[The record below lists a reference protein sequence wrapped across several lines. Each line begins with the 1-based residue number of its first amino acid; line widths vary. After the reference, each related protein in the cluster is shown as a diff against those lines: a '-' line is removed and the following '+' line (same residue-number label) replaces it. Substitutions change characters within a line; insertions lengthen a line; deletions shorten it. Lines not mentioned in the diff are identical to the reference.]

1 MRQEHKEASRQA
13 ASHMIFDRMRHSL
26 IIPVETSAADM
37 TLDHPKSSASPPR
50 DEAAPACPL
59 PVAIEALI
67 GATRRFIDT
76 HAPQFVAGASVP
88 WSDPL
93 QRRTVPTSSLPV
105 LRHLSLCQTAAPPAM
120 HPLVEA
126 LHSAAPVLPW
136 RQTYGARQMSQHFL
150 TQYGWAE
157 LVGLTGPVPSR
168 TCAVGFLLLGPD
180 VEYPPHHH
188 EALELYLPLAG
199 RAAWWRAQSGWQQI
213 EPGEPVLHARW
224 EAHAMRTESEP
235 LLALYLWRSEHLDQH
250 AELTDRR
257 ALEG

>member
-1 MRQEHKEASRQA
+1 MVGPA
-13 ASHMIFDRMRHSL
+13 AAPHRANEQSAGL
-26 IIPVETSAADM
+26 APPVAVSNGSAAGD
-37 TLDHPKSSASPPR
+37 ASIGR
-50 DEAAPACPL
+50 GT
-59 PVAIEALI
+59 ALS
-67 GATRRFIDT
+67 G
-76 HAPQFVAGASVP
+76 
-88 WSDPL
+88 
-93 QRRTVPTSSLPV
+93 
-105 LRHLSLCQTAAPPAM
+105 
-120 HPLVEA
+120 
-126 LHSAAPVLPW
+126 PVLPW
-136 RQTYGARQMSQHFL
+136 RQTYGARQVSQHFL

-168 TCAVGFLLLGPD
+168 TCAVGFLLLGPG